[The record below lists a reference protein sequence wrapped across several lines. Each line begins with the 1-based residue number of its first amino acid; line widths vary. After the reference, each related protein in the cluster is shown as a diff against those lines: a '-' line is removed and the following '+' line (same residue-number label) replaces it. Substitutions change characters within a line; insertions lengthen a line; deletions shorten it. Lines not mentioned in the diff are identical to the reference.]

1 MFIVLRYSFL
11 YMYYNRVIL
20 YYVNFKWKRYS
31 RIINGHYRG
40 FQRLISNGQ
49 FVYIINYT
57 CVKNCAICLNVIVMD
72 IRHTMANNSVSLE
85 VFLHIYSVTI
95 NLFQFK
101 ILYFSFNIYT
111 IIHVSEPTIP
121 WIAHR
126 NSY

>member
-1 MFIVLRYSFL
+1 MPDFQWTIRLYNKLHVCQELCNMFR
-11 YMYYNRVIL
+11 R
-20 YYVNFKWKRYS
+20 NF
-31 RIINGHYRG
+31 
-40 FQRLISNGQ
+40 
-49 FVYIINYT
+49 
-57 CVKNCAICLNVIVMD
+57 LNVIVMD

-111 IIHVSEPTIP
+111 IIHVSESTIP

-126 NSY
+126 NFY